1 MLQDGPYM
9 QYDCHWGVQHL
20 LTASSY
26 HQDELPQAWAE
37 VCNLRAGRW
46 LMFVGTPSL
55 CREDQSRGSASSV
68 DEIIHLRSNRVS
80 H

>member
-46 LMFVGTPSL
+46 LMFV
-55 CREDQSRGSASSV
+55 
-68 DEIIHLRSNRVS
+68 
-80 H
+80 